1 MYWVLVE
8 LGILLSGNHVP
19 IAACCELT
27 LEDQLGPKI
36 RWAQQN
42 SIQK

>member
-1 MYWVLVE
+1 MG
-8 LGILLSGNHVP
+8 LGRIGDTVLSGNHVP
-19 IAACCELT
+19 VAACCELT
-27 LEDQLGPKI
+27 LADPLGPKI